1 MAWGSSERGQ
11 CGHESEAIEFSV
23 PRAVKALRGRYVC
36 EVACG
41 AAHTLVL
48 TSTGEVLSCGIG
60 VYGALGHGDLNDVRQ
75 PKLVQVRGWQ
85 ASLQHKLPRMA
96 LTVRSGRGSTACR
109 WCRWR
114 RARITRPP

>member
-85 ASLQHKLPRMA
+85 R
-96 LTVRSGRGSTACR
+96 ACM
-109 WCRWR
+109 
-114 RARITRPP
+114 ITIHRYGWAVDLCKGVW